1 MTKETWV
8 QFADRVKPEVGQVFK
23 DIYGEDWLFENYDY
37 FLLTKHGKT
46 VCISASKTN
55 ITAGNFIPCSL
66 VDAIEHVEKPKMRK
80 MTYENKWAV
89 YYRVGN
95 RAHVL
100 FSDFLPRSFLNEFTE
115 VEGTLRAEGDGTQYV
130 HWSVEI
136 AQWENKPVVEMMHA
150 FLAVEDATPLDFMCD
165 SNEKRQ

>member
-1 MTKETWV
+1 
-8 QFADRVKPEVGQVFK
+8 
-23 DIYGEDWLFENYDY
+23 
-37 FLLTKHGKT
+37 
-46 VCISASKTN
+46 
-55 ITAGNFIPCSL
+55 
-66 VDAIEHVEKPKMRK
+66 

-115 VEGTLRAEGDGTQYV
+115 VTGTIRGEGDGTNYV

-136 AQWENKPVVEMMHA
+136 VEWENKPIVEMMHA
-150 FLAVEDATPLDFMCD
+150 FLAVEDATPLDFMTD

>member
-1 MTKETWV
+1 MTKETWAELA
-8 QFADRVKPEVGQVFK
+8 QRVNPANGQIFK
-23 DIYGEDWLFENYDY
+23 DDRGEWWIYYNAHFKHEKSAY
-37 FLLTKHGKT
+37 FLRTDGFGEVLSCT
-46 VCISASKTN
+46 
-55 ITAGNFIPCSL
+55 L
-66 VDAIEHVEKPKMRK
+66 VDAIENVEKPKMRK

-115 VEGTLRAEGDGTQYV
+115 VEGTIRAEGDGTQYV

-165 SNEKRQ
+165 TNEKRI